1 VSCSDGSRIHVHE
14 FPDGR
19 LVAHRDRY
27 DPDAGF
33 GHAVAHLLTE
43 TFVGPL
49 VAVGIAL
56 VIGRTLEAA

>member
-1 VSCSDGSRIHVHE
+1 
-14 FPDGR
+14 
-19 LVAHRDRY
+19 
-27 DPDAGF
+27 
-33 GHAVAHLLTE
+33 LLTE